1 MFCEYSN
8 IFGKPNEGL
17 HSIRLFDI
25 AIIDVILTIMA
36 AYLLNIILGGNNFIL
51 ILIVLFASGIFL
63 HRLFCVRTTVDKY
76 LFGSK

>member
-36 AYLLNIILGGNNFIL
+36 AYLLNIMLNGNNFIL
-51 ILIVLFASGIFL
+51 ILIVLFISGIIL

>member
-25 AIIDVILTIMA
+25 AIFDVILTIMI

-51 ILIVLFASGIFL
+51 ILIVLFISGIFL
-63 HRLFCVRTTVDKY
+63 HRLFCVKTTVDKY
-76 LFGSK
+76 LFGSR